1 MMIPETINPIK
12 TLNGT
17 LIFSLLKST
26 TNVIIAEAKSMR
38 YQTKSNAS
46 NEISLPKI
54 AVNPHINT
62 IT

>member
-1 MMIPETINPIK
+1 MIPETINPIK
-12 TLNGT
+12 TLKGT

-38 YQTKSNAS
+38 YQTKSRAS
-46 NEISLPKI
+46 NEINFPKI